1 MEKPR
6 REVRPL
12 EAEEWREGES
22 SPELRLEKPGE
33 ERDGV
38 AESTKGQSFH
48 TSSQM
53 EDPLG

>member
-1 MEKPR
+1 MKPR
-6 REVRPL
+6 RGG
-12 EAEEWREGES
+12 RERES

-38 AESTKGQSFH
+38 AESTRGQSFH

-53 EDPLG
+53 EDPPG